1 MSDPRLDPNFRDP
14 ARPYR
19 SPAATYGLVGLVA
32 AAIIIAIA
40 MFASSGTNQRVASD
54 NARPA
59 AGMNEP
65 APTPPARPATPA
77 R

>member
-1 MSDPRLDPNFRDP
+1 MSDPRLDPAFRDP
-14 ARPYR
+14 ARRHR
-19 SPAATYGLVGLVA
+19 SPAATYGLAGLVA

-40 MFASSGTNQRVASD
+40 MFASTGTNQRVASD

-59 AGMNEP
+59 SEMNAP
-65 APTPPARPATPA
+65 AQPPATPT